1 MYVFLLIEHVS
12 PLNSFEDVSNVIQCF
27 FLNYPV
33 TETSKKRKSGE
44 LAADLPLPKTKKK
57 RVSFG
62 LNLSPE
68 LFDKRLPPDS
78 PLRKG
83 ATPRRSLCLVKRKQS
98 LLRRASVIGLVKV
111 RLGHRMEASLD
122 YNGCRLMIV

>member
-1 MYVFLLIEHVS
+1 MYCMFFLLIEHLS
-12 PLNSFEDVSNVIQCF
+12 PLNSFDDVSNVIQCF
-27 FLNYPV
+27 LPV

-78 PLRKG
+78 PLRRG

>member
-1 MYVFLLIEHVS
+1 MLVFFLLVESLS
-12 PLNSFEDVSNVIQCF
+12 PLKFIEGVSNVIQWAF
-27 FLNYPV
+27 LLNYPV

-62 LNLSPE
+62 INLSPE

-78 PLRKG
+78 PLRRG
-83 ATPRRSLCLVKRKQS
+83 ATPRRSLCLVKTKHS

-111 RLGHRMEASLD
+111 RLAHRMEAPL
-122 YNGCRLMIV
+122 